1 MSNLSHMGGGN
12 MLTGFKTYL
21 KVAWKCKTP
30 LVLILDK
37 EYTPISQDILN
48 EIATEISEKFEY
60 IKNIADCDDA
70 ALLFK
75 AAASERKEN
84 SVGLI
89 FGKTPNGLHAWNLA
103 MCPDGI
109 TEVEPQNARMGKR
122 KGYRPIM
129 VII

>member
-1 MSNLSHMGGGN
+1 

-21 KVAWKCKTP
+21 RVAWKCKTP

-37 EYTPISQDILN
+37 AYTPISKDTLT
-48 EIATEISEKFEY
+48 EIAVEISEKFEY
-60 IKNIADCDDA
+60 INNIADCDDA

-89 FGKTPNGLHAWNLA
+89 FGKTPKGLHAWNLA

-109 TEVEPQNARMGKR
+109 IEVEPQNAKMGKR
-122 KGYRPIM
+122 KGYRAIM

>member
-1 MSNLSHMGGGN
+1 V
-12 MLTGFKTYL
+12 LTGFKTYL
-21 KVAWKCKTP
+21 KVAWACKTP

-37 EYTPISQDILN
+37 EYIPISKEILN
-48 EIATEISEKFEY
+48 EIAAEISDNFEY
-60 IKNIADCDDA
+60 IKDVADCDDA

-103 MCPDGI
+103 MCPDGL
-109 TEVEPQNARMGKR
+109 TEVEPQNAKMGKR
-122 KGYRPIM
+122 KGYHSIM

>member
-1 MSNLSHMGGGN
+1 MLS
-12 MLTGFKTYL
+12 GFKTYL
-21 KVAWKCKTP
+21 KVVWACKTP

-37 EYTPISQDILN
+37 KYYPISTDTLN
-48 EIATEISEKFEY
+48 EIATEISNKFEY
-60 IKNIADCDDA
+60 IKDIADCDDA

-75 AAASERKEN
+75 AGASERKEN

-103 MCPDGI
+103 MCPEGLI
-109 TEVEPQNARMGKR
+109 EVEPQNAKTGKR

>member
-1 MSNLSHMGGGN
+1 

-37 EYTPISQDILN
+37 KYDPIPKDMLSEIAN
-48 EIATEISEKFEY
+48 EIRSDFEY
-60 IKNIADCDDA
+60 INNVADCDDA

-75 AAASERKEN
+75 AAASKRKQN
-84 SVGLI
+84 SVGMI
-89 FGKTPNGLHAWNLA
+89 FGKAPSGLHAWNLA

-109 TEVEPQNARMGKR
+109 IEVEPQNARTGKR

>member
-1 MSNLSHMGGGN
+1 

-21 KVAWKCKTP
+21 RVAWKCKTP

-37 EYTPISQDILN
+37 EYTPISTEVLT
-48 EIATEISEKFEY
+48 EIAVKISENFEY
-60 IKNIADCDDA
+60 INNIADCDDA

-84 SVGLI
+84 SVGVI
-89 FGKTPNGLHAWNLA
+89 FGKTPKGLHAWNLA

-109 TEVEPQNARMGKR
+109 LEVEPQNAKMGKR
-122 KGYRPIM
+122 KGYHPIM

>member
-1 MSNLSHMGGGN
+1 

-21 KVAWKCKTP
+21 KLDWKCMTP

-37 EYTPISQDILN
+37 EYIPISQYILN
-48 EIATEISEKFEY
+48 EIAADVSDKFEY
-60 IKNIADCDDA
+60 INNIADCDDA

-84 SVGLI
+84 SIGVI

-109 TEVEPQNARMGKR
+109 IEVEPQNARTGKEKVTVR
-122 KGYRPIM
+122 
-129 VII
+129 

>member
-1 MSNLSHMGGGN
+1 

-21 KVAWKCKTP
+21 KVAWRCKTP

-37 EYTPISQDILN
+37 EYIPIAKDILD
-48 EIATEISEKFEY
+48 EIATEISDKFEY
-60 IKNIADCDDA
+60 IKNVADCDDA

-109 TEVEPQNARMGKR
+109 TEVEPQNAKMGKR

>member
-1 MSNLSHMGGGN
+1 

-21 KVAWKCKTP
+21 KVAWKCMTP

-37 EYTPISQDILN
+37 EYTPIPTSILS
-48 EIATEISEKFEY
+48 EIATEISDKFEY
-60 IKNIADCDDA
+60 IKNIADCDNS

-109 TEVEPQNARMGKR
+109 IEMEPQNARMGKR

>member
-1 MSNLSHMGGGN
+1 

-37 EYTPISQDILN
+37 EYAPISQDILN
-48 EIATEISEKFEY
+48 EIATEISDKFEY
-60 IKNIADCDDA
+60 IKNVADCDDA
-70 ALLFK
+70 SLLFK

>member
-1 MSNLSHMGGGN
+1 MGGED

-37 EYTPISQDILN
+37 QYDPIPQKMLSEIAN
-48 EIATEISEKFEY
+48 EISNDFEY
-60 IKNIADCDDA
+60 INNVADCDDA

-75 AAASERKEN
+75 AAASKRMQN
-84 SVGLI
+84 SVGMI

-109 TEVEPQNARMGKR
+109 IEVEPQNAKMGKR